1 MLQRW
6 AVIYALVVGESD
18 KITKQSHSGFR
29 PQRAI
34 VLGPTPPLLLVSSVS
49 APYPS
54 AGSNAKE
61 YCRENIARYKAP
73 STWTL
78 SRSTRRRRAARSR
91 NTSCESP
98 PPNDPVRRPSA
109 ARRGDYGLS
118 TCRSSLGGNYAPGG
132 EDAYVCDLSRGRGA
146 YTSLHPERLVTYL
159 F

>member
-61 YCRENIARYKAP
+61 YCRENIAHYKVPEYVDFVEEHPTTASGKIQKYKLREP
-73 STWTL
+73 
-78 SRSTRRRRAARSR
+78 AA
-91 NTSCESP
+91 E
-98 PPNDPVRRPSA
+98 RPSPA
-109 ARRGDYGLS
+109 TVGSA
-118 TCRSSLGGNYAPGG
+118 
-132 EDAYVCDLSRGRGA
+132 
-146 YTSLHPERLVTYL
+146 
-159 F
+159 